1 MIAQTT
7 KPRAVDHLKMPIQ
20 SVLRSVSSNLRLE
33 VVLMKY
39 FSSQEIAELMS
50 RIEGDI
56 VASVPMTDFIKGYQS
71 HKYVLPK

>member
-1 MIAQTT
+1 M
-7 KPRAVDHLKMPIQ
+7 
-20 SVLRSVSSNLRLE
+20 RLE
-33 VVLMKY
+33 VVLKKS